1 MNNKTLLE
9 EILNLHSES
18 DLVNCVLDVRD
29 IAEVG
34 WYPLHLASHEGLDE
48 LVEFLIRKHG
58 AQANQRESN
67 LQGRTSLMLACM
79 GGHKKVVERLLLAGA
94 NASLDCL

>member
-1 MNNKTLLE
+1 MNNKSLLE

-67 LQGRTSLMLACM
+67 LQGKDLP
-79 GGHKKVVERLLLAGA
+79 H
-94 NASLDCL
+94 ASLYGRS